1 MEKIEP
7 VSSGPQNEPPER
19 PNTIAP
25 HRRCVWPW
33 VAGALLIVLI
43 LWVVFGR
50 RKQPEAE
57 NARGGGR
64 GGGAQQT
71 VVIDTA
77 TAQKGDIRVYISALG
92 TVIPY
97 YTVSNRTRVDG
108 QIVKVQY
115 AEGQLVHQG
124 DPLVEIDS
132 APFDAAVIQAR
143 GQLARDN
150 ALLENARLDL
160 DRYREAFSKNAIPK
174 QQLDTQASTVHQYE
188 GIVQLDEGQLTN
200 AQVQLNYCHI
210 RAPITGRVGLRLVDP
225 GNIVHASDSSP
236 IVIITQVQPITVI
249 FSVAEDFLP
258 QIQQQLKAGKKL
270 EVDALDRSQQKKL
283 GTGVLETLD
292 NQIDPTTGTLKLRAV
307 FTNENEVLFP
317 NQFINARL
325 LVDTHRGVTLL
336 SNPVIQHN
344 AQGAYVYEVN
354 SSGTN
359 RTVAIKPVEVV
370 TTEGDNSEV
379 TGIEPGQVVA
389 AGNFNR
395 LTDGGSVKVRAPG
408 EGRQKNGG
416 TNSTSGPE
424 GSVSSTNAPS
434 KTGKRQAGS
443 PDKTE

>member
-1 MEKIEP
+1 MDNQEP
-7 VSSGPQNEPPER
+7 NQSRAPNEPPT
-19 PNTIAP
+19 PSNSGAP
-25 HRRCVWPW
+25 RRRHVWPW
-33 VAGALLIVLI
+33 VVAVLLLLVI
-43 LWVVFGR
+43 LWVAFGR
-50 RKQPEAE
+50 RKQPTAE

-92 TVIPY
+92 TVTPY

-108 QIVKVQY
+108 QITKVQY
-115 AEGQLVHQG
+115 KEGQLVHQG

-132 APFDAAVIQAR
+132 APFDAAVLEAR

-160 DRYREAFSKNAIPK
+160 DRYHDAFSKNAIPK

-210 RAPITGRVGLRLVDP
+210 IAPITGRVGLRLVDP

-258 QIQQQLKAGKKL
+258 QIQQQFKSGRKL

-283 GTGVLETLD
+283 GSGFLETLD

-307 FTNENEVLFP
+307 FTNEDEVLFP
-317 NQFINARL
+317 NQFVNARL

-344 AQGAYVYEVN
+344 AQGAYVYVVN

-359 RTVAIKPVEVV
+359 QTVTIKPIEVV
-370 TTEGDNSEV
+370 TTEGDTSEI
-379 TGIEPGQVVA
+379 TGIDPGEVVA

-408 EGRQKNGG
+408 EGRPKSGS
-416 TNSTSGPE
+416 TNSVEKAGNSSG
-424 GSVSSTNAPS
+424 TNAPA
-434 KTGKRQAGS
+434 KKGKRKAATS
-443 PDKTE
+443 D